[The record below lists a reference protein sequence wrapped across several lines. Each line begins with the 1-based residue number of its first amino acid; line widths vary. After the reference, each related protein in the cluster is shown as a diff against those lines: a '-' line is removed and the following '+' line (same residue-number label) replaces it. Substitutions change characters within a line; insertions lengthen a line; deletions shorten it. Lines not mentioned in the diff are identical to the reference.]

1 MAELAIAADTL
12 GGIPL
17 TCILDESTITVAGR
31 TYGPGGTYEDGI
43 VYSNEL
49 REGDIVT
56 LSQDAAC
63 TPEATDLMPVVEKV
77 SNADDLVIG
86 VITSTPRQWGKSPTA
101 TSTTLADRLAGKY
114 CRIATVEIWGGIT
127 AIRSAHLITADEI
140 HVVPGDTDV
149 LDLDVSQCNTDH
161 DFVLNDIAAGAG
173 AGYMA
178 LHYVAKQAAASHT
191 ILVGIVGLGTAAT

>member
-31 TYGPGGTYEDGI
+31 TYGPGGTYENGI
-43 VYSNEL
+43 VYANEL
-49 REGDIVT
+49 RVGDIVT
-56 LSQDAAC
+56 LSVETAC
-63 TPEATDLMPVVEKV
+63 TPEATDLMPVVEQV
-77 SNADDLVIG
+77 SNGDDLVFG
-86 VITSTPRQWGKSPTA
+86 VITSTPRLWGKAPTA
-101 TSTTLADRLAGKY
+101 TSTALADRLAGEY
-114 CRIATVEIWGGIT
+114 CRIATVEIWAGIT
-127 AIRSAHLITADEI
+127 AIRSAHLITADAVA
-140 HVVPGDTDV
+140 VVPGDVTH

-161 DFVLNDIAAGAG
+161 DFVLNDIASAG

-191 ILVGIVGLGTAAT
+191 ILVGIVGLGTAAI

>member
-1 MAELAIAADTL
+1 MAELAIAADTR
-12 GGIPL
+12 GGIPY

-43 VYSNEL
+43 VYANEL
-49 REGDIVT
+49 REGDIVA
-56 LSQDAAC
+56 LSVETAC
-63 TPEATDLMPVVEKV
+63 TPEATDLMPVVEQV
-77 SNADDLVIG
+77 SNGDDLVFGKI
-86 VITSTPRQWGKSPTA
+86 ISTPRLWGKAPTA
-101 TSTTLADRLAGKY
+101 TSTTLADRLAGEY
-114 CRIATVEIWGGIT
+114 CRIATVEIWAGIT
-127 AIRSAHLITADEI
+127 AILSAHLITADAVA
-140 HVVPGDTDV
+140 VVPGGTTL

-178 LHYVAKQAAASHT
+178 LSYVAKQAAASHT